1 MSAAL
6 SGLFQANERKKALF
20 NLTKHA
26 GFRSMHPREDH
37 FVPIY
42 VAGGAGEGG
51 EVKTLAD
58 MYGVPTFSFGV

>member
-1 MSAAL
+1 M
-6 SGLFQANERKKALF
+6 F

-26 GFRSMHPREDH
+26 GFRSMQPREDH

-51 EVKTLAD
+51 EVKTLTD
-58 MYGVPTFSFGV
+58 MYGIPTIAFGL